1 MAGEILTQLNR
12 IDNNIDAAFEKC
24 RALGATMPSTI
35 NSDYLADT
43 IETIPSS
50 ADIPVKTAADMTVS
64 GATVTAPA
72 GWYKQAASKAV
83 PTATQATPSIEVN
96 SSGLITAKT
105 TQSAGYVPSGTKSA
119 TKQLTQQAGKT
130 VTPTKSEQ
138 TVVEA
143 GRYTTGAVKVAKIP
157 DSYIQPSGT
166 KSITANGTHDV
177 TSYAAVDVNVPS
189 EDLTAVLDAQEQL
202 ISEIEAE
209 LEGKAAGGGGG
220 SVETCT
226 VTIEWADMTMYSI
239 TYLSMDGAQYL
250 SVDNPYEGSTTITVV
265 KNTIVAVL
273 GLNFMPIYSLSG
285 GLEMIGYNA
294 NAMPKMFAIYI
305 TDSGSFI
312 LRDDG

>member
-1 MAGEILTQLNR
+1 MAGEILTELNR
-12 IDNNIDAAFEKC
+12 IDSNIDAAFEKC

-83 PTATQATPSIEVN
+83 ATATQATPSIEVN

-138 TVVEA
+138 TAVAA
-143 GRYTTGAVKVAKIP
+143 GVYTTGAVNVAKIP
-157 DSYIQPSGT
+157 DSYIQPTGT
-166 KSITANGTHDV
+166 KAITENGTHDV
-177 TSYAAVDVNVPS
+177 TSFASVEVNV
-189 EDLTAVLDAQEQL
+189 
-202 ISEIEAE
+202 
-209 LEGKAAGGGGG
+209 AGSGGGG
-220 SVETCT
+220 SAEMCT
-226 VTIEWADMTMYSI
+226 VEIMADAPVAGTSLTWLDTNGNVHQANYSAMDLMMGI
-239 TYLSMDGAQYL
+239 TLEVAY
-250 SVDNPYEGSTTITVV
+250 
-265 KNTIVAVL
+265 NT
-273 GLNFMPIYSLSG
+273 FIYSRNQLFTDAGGMSSPGLTTAGDIAQLIHVMASG
-285 GLEMIGYNA
+285 TFVIN
-294 NAMPKMFAIYI
+294 
-305 TDSGSFI
+305 
-312 LRDDG
+312 

>member
-1 MAGEILTQLNR
+1 MATAAEHRAEIDR
-12 IDNNIDAAFEKC
+12 IDGNIDAAFEKC

-105 TQSAGYVPSGTKSA
+105 TQPAGYVAAGTKSGA
-119 TKQLTQQAGKT
+119 KQLTTQAAKT

-138 TVVEA
+138 TAVAA
-143 GRYTTGAVKVAKIP
+143 GVYTTGAVKVAKIP

-166 KSITANGTHDV
+166 KSITENGTHDV
-177 TSYAAVDVNVPS
+177 KSFASVNVNVPTS
-189 EDLTAVLDAQEQL
+189 
-202 ISEIEAE
+202 
-209 LEGKAAGGGGG
+209 GGGGA
-220 SVETCT
+220 VETCT
-226 VTIEWADMTMYSI
+226 VTITNSFSGDIKIWGANIVDGEITLVNTSVYSGGSI
-239 TYLSMDGAQYL
+239 TLDSMVCGSALCIGSNNLQSWTSFNTGIHASETIRGAFRVYEI
-250 SVDNPYEGSTTITVV
+250 PYDVSSATI
-265 KNTIVAVL
+265 AVQTNL
-273 GLNFMPIYSLSG
+273 DEF
-285 GLEMIGYNA
+285 
-294 NAMPKMFAIYI
+294 
-305 TDSGSFI
+305 
-312 LRDDG
+312 

>member
-12 IDNNIDAAFEKC
+12 IDSNIDAAFEKC

-83 PTATQATPSIEVN
+83 ATATQATPSISVN

-105 TQSAGYVPSGTKSA
+105 TQSAGYVAAGTKSG
-119 TKQLTQQAGKT
+119 TKQLTTQEAKT
-130 VTPTKSEQ
+130 VTPTTSEQ

-143 GRYTTGAVKVAKIP
+143 GVYTTGAVKVAKIP
-157 DSYIQPSGT
+157 DSYIQPTGT

-177 TSYAAVDVNVPS
+177 TSYASVEVNVPTS
-189 EDLTAVLDAQEQL
+189 
-202 ISEIEAE
+202 
-209 LEGKAAGGGGG
+209 GGGGG
-220 SVETCT
+220 GGGIEWCNVT
-226 VTIEWADMTMYSI
+226 VTVVSGGITFYGTGSGTVVLMNKVVYTYDTPQLVTTLYNAFEIRWELRVPKYS
-239 TYLSMDGAQYL
+239 L
-250 SVDNPYEGSTTITVV
+250 ITVGRGDESDSYKAASVTNDMEYV
-265 KNTIVAVL
+265 KVDDISASPLSNTYRYAFLVK
-273 GLNFMPIYSLSG
+273 GDG
-285 GLEMIGYNA
+285 E
-294 NAMPKMFAIYI
+294 I
-305 TDSGSFI
+305 TVS
-312 LRDDG
+312 

>member
-1 MAGEILTQLNR
+1 
-12 IDNNIDAAFEKC
+12 
-24 RALGATMPSTI
+24 MPSTI

-138 TVVEA
+138 TAVAA
-143 GRYTTGAVKVAKIP
+143 GVYTTGAVKVAKIP
-157 DSYIQPSGT
+157 DSYIQPTGT
-166 KSITANGTHDV
+166 KSITENGTHDV
-177 TSYAAVDVNVPS
+177 KAYASVEVNVPTS
-189 EDLTAVLDAQEQL
+189 
-202 ISEIEAE
+202 
-209 LEGKAAGGGGG
+209 GGGGAA
-220 SVETCT
+220 VEYEI
-226 VTIEWADMTMYSI
+226 VTIPAGATSA
-239 TYLSMDGAQYL
+239 TYTLPRVTA
-250 SVDNPYEGSTTITVV
+250 
-265 KNTIVAVL
+265 A
-273 GLNFMPIYSLSG
+273 FG
-285 GLEMIGYNA
+285 GLAEPVGTIRNSDVTNAGYIYIMSISDTLSRGLYDISNSAVEIDSDMVTYHNGVVSLNGNKVGAKLKLLLVNDPNA
-294 NAMPKMFAIYI
+294 NAISY
-305 TDSGSFI
+305 
-312 LRDDG
+312 

>member
-1 MAGEILTQLNR
+1 MAGEILTELNR
-12 IDNNIDAAFEKC
+12 IDSNIDAAFEKC

-83 PTATQATPSIEVN
+83 PTATQATPSISVN
-96 SSGLITAKT
+96 SSGLITASA

-119 TKQLTQQAGKT
+119 TKQLTQQAAKT

-138 TVVEA
+138 TAVAA
-143 GRYTTGAVKVAKIP
+143 GVFTTGAVKVAKIP

-166 KSITANGTHDV
+166 KSITENGTHDV
-177 TSYAAVDVNVPS
+177 KSFASVNVNVPS
-189 EDLTAVLDAQEQL
+189 EDLKSVLDAQEQL

-226 VTIEWADMTMYSI
+226 VTFDGVYAYGAVWTNGASLVIDDLSCFPNGSI
-239 TYLSMDGAQYL
+239 TVPKGSTIVIEQ
-250 SVDNPYEGSTTITVV
+250 EGSFMEITATSGTPVIA
-265 KNTIVAVL
+265 KYGALSIVLIL
-273 GLNFMPIYSLSG
+273 GDCTLR
-285 GLEMIGYNA
+285 E
-294 NAMPKMFAIYI
+294 
-305 TDSGSFI
+305 GS
-312 LRDDG
+312 DGPV

>member
-1 MAGEILTQLNR
+1 MAGEILTELNR
-12 IDNNIDAAFEKC
+12 IDSNIDAAFEKC

-105 TQSAGYVPSGTKSA
+105 TQSAGYVAAGTKSG
-119 TKQLTQQAGKT
+119 TKQLTTQAAKT

-138 TVVEA
+138 TAVAA
-143 GRYTTGAVKVAKIP
+143 GAYTTGAVKVAKIP

-166 KSITANGTHDV
+166 KAITENGTHDV
-177 TSYAAVDVNVPS
+177 KSYAAVNVNVPS

-202 ISEIEAE
+202 ISELEAE
-209 LEGKAAGGGGG
+209 LEGKAAGGSGDNGN
-220 SVETCT
+220 VETCT
-226 VTIEWADMTMYSI
+226 VRWNTNGFQEFVHYNTFVDGKIVSNHFNYSTYNVTLENVIKGSDIVAIWNLTPDTWTIE
-239 TYLSMDGAQYL
+239 GAERTDY
-250 SVDNPYEGSTTITVV
+250 D
-265 KNTIVAVL
+265 TIVSWSTFKIVSDAVIM
-273 GLNFMPIYSLSG
+273 GTY
-285 GLEMIGYNA
+285 
-294 NAMPKMFAIYI
+294 
-305 TDSGSFI
+305 
-312 LRDDG
+312 DD